1 MNELELLKAENKE
14 LKERLLQAA
23 KENNRMNMRLQQV
36 LATITNAAAAIASEY
51 ADFTAVV
58 FADTEK
64 LEAEFAA
71 EVKAE
76 VKAEEH
82 YKAQTSPII
91 AKPEGYQEEWAT
103 IVQQQRDIE
112 RTGDEVV
119 ELEHTDQPLSVT
131 TQDTELAHALEYRR
145 EKHEEDCADYV
156 NRRYSLLMSGLD
168 IPEPEARRLA
178 KEYFL
183 KEHPAPTVESVASEV
198 VTTTSEVVTTTNAKA
213 LTSSEA
219 VAAAEATPLFESL
232 LSKATALLNG
242 ESCTLSANVAP
253 DVKIV
258 FDKPNSLLV
267 LDGKSERLSIVV
279 NTEKGFDISNESSV
293 ALDFDSGTTKAI
305 TQRSLGE
312 LLNLK
317 HILSNMAIVVA

>member
-51 ADFTAVV
+51 ADFTAAV

-64 LEAEFAA
+64 LEAELGV
-71 EVKAE
+71 ENKLVTHTEPK
-76 VKAEEH
+76 
-82 YKAQTSPII
+82 S
-91 AKPEGYQEEWAT
+91 
-103 IVQQQRDIE
+103 
-112 RTGDEVV
+112 GDEVV
-119 ELEHTDQPLSVT
+119 ELEHADQPLSVT

-183 KEHPAPTVESVASEV
+183 KEHPAPTVESVAN
-198 VTTTSEVVTTTNAKA
+198 EVVTTTNAKA

-253 DVKIV
+253 EVKIV

>member
-1 MNELELLKAENKE
+1 MSELEFLKAENKE

-51 ADFTAVV
+51 VDFTAAV
-58 FADTEK
+58 FSDTEK

-76 VKAEEH
+76 TNEE
-82 YKAQTSPII
+82 AVTEAVDSP
-91 AKPEGYQEEWAT
+91 K
-103 IVQQQRDIE
+103 
-112 RTGDEVV
+112 DEVV

-183 KEHPAPTVESVASEV
+183 KEHPAPTVESVA
-198 VTTTSEVVTTTNAKA
+198 SEVVTTTNAKA

>member
-51 ADFTAVV
+51 ADFTAAV

-64 LEAEFAA
+64 LEAELGV
-71 EVKAE
+71 ENKLVTRK
-76 VKAEEH
+76 
-82 YKAQTSPII
+82 T
-91 AKPEGYQEEWAT
+91 PES
-103 IVQQQRDIE
+103 
-112 RTGDEVV
+112 GDEVV
-119 ELEHTDQPLSVT
+119 ELEHTDQSLSVT

-178 KEYFL
+178 KEYYL
-183 KEHPAPTVESVASEV
+183 KEHPAPTVESVAEEV
-198 VTTTSEVVTTTNAKA
+198 VPSFKPQSYGELTGRTM
-213 LTSSEA
+213 TSSEA
-219 VAAAEATPLFESL
+219 VAAAEAAPLFESL

-242 ESCTLSANVAP
+242 ESCTLSSNIAP
-253 DVKIV
+253 EVKIV

-293 ALDFDSGTTKAI
+293 TLDFDSGTTKAI

-312 LLNLK
+312 LINLEC
-317 HILSNMAIVVA
+317 ILSNMAIVVA

>member
-51 ADFTAVV
+51 ADFTAAV

-64 LEAEFAA
+64 LEAELGV
-71 EVKAE
+71 ENKLVTHTE
-76 VKAEEH
+76 TE
-82 YKAQTSPII
+82 S
-91 AKPEGYQEEWAT
+91 
-103 IVQQQRDIE
+103 
-112 RTGDEVV
+112 GDEVV
-119 ELEHTDQPLSVT
+119 ELEHIDQPLSVT
-131 TQDTELAHALEYRR
+131 TQDTELAHTLEYRR

-183 KEHPAPTVESVASEV
+183 KEHPVPTVETVAEEV
-198 VTTTSEVVTTTNAKA
+198 VPSFKPQSYGELTGRTM
-213 LTSSEA
+213 TSSEA
-219 VAAAEATPLFESL
+219 VAAAEAAPLFESL

-242 ESCTLSANVAP
+242 ESCTLSSNIAP
-253 DVKIV
+253 EVKIV

-293 ALDFDSGTTKAI
+293 TLDFDSGTTKAI

-312 LLNLK
+312 LINLEC
-317 HILSNMAIVVA
+317 ILSNMAIVVA

>member
-51 ADFTAVV
+51 ADFTAAV

-64 LEAEFAA
+64 LEAELGV
-71 EVKAE
+71 ENKLVTHTE
-76 VKAEEH
+76 
-82 YKAQTSPII
+82 
-91 AKPEGYQEEWAT
+91 PESE
-103 IVQQQRDIE
+103 
-112 RTGDEVV
+112 DEVV
-119 ELEHTDQPLSVT
+119 ELEHADQPLSVT

-183 KEHPAPTVESVASEV
+183 KEHPVPTVETVAEEV
-198 VTTTSEVVTTTNAKA
+198 VPSFKPQSYGELTGRTM
-213 LTSSEA
+213 TSSEA
-219 VAAAEATPLFESL
+219 VAAAEAAPLFESL

-242 ESCTLSANVAP
+242 ESCTLSSNIAP
-253 DVKIV
+253 EVKIV

-293 ALDFDSGTTKAI
+293 TLDFDSGTTKAI

-312 LLNLK
+312 LINLECILN
-317 HILSNMAIVVA
+317 NMAIVVA

>member
-1 MNELELLKAENKE
+1 MNELEFLKAENKE
-14 LKERLLQAA
+14 LKERILQAA

-64 LEAEFAA
+64 LEAELGVENKLVTHTA
-71 EVKAE
+71 
-76 VKAEEH
+76 
-82 YKAQTSPII
+82 
-91 AKPEGYQEEWAT
+91 PES
-103 IVQQQRDIE
+103 
-112 RTGDEVV
+112 GDEVL

-156 NRRYSLLMSGLD
+156 NRRYALLMSALD
-168 IPEPEARRLA
+168 IPELEARRMA

-198 VTTTSEVVTTTNAKA
+198 VTTTNAKA

-219 VAAAEATPLFESL
+219 VAVAEATPLFESL
-232 LSKATALLNG
+232 LSKAIALLNG

>member
-51 ADFTAVV
+51 ADFTAAV

-64 LEAEFAA
+64 LEVELGVENKLVTHTA
-71 EVKAE
+71 
-76 VKAEEH
+76 
-82 YKAQTSPII
+82 
-91 AKPEGYQEEWAT
+91 PES
-103 IVQQQRDIE
+103 R
-112 RTGDEVV
+112 DEVV
-119 ELEHTDQPLSVT
+119 KLEHTDQPLSVT

-178 KEYFL
+178 KEYYL
-183 KEHPAPTVESVASEV
+183 KEHPVPTVETVADEV
-198 VTTTSEVVTTTNAKA
+198 VLSFKPQSYGELTGRTM
-213 LTSSEA
+213 TSSEA
-219 VAAAEATPLFESL
+219 VKAADPVPLFEPL
-232 LSKATALLNG
+232 QPKAEALLAGN
-242 ESCTLSANVAP
+242 SCSLRTSIAP

-258 FDKPNSLLV
+258 FDKTNSLLV
-267 LDGKSERLSIVV
+267 MQGTSERIAIVV
-279 NTEKGFDISNESSV
+279 NKDKGFDVNNKESV
-293 ALDFDSGTTKAI
+293 THDFLTDTVKPVTD
-305 TQRSLGE
+305 RSLGE
-312 LLNLK
+312 MLNLK
-317 HILSNMAIVVA
+317 YIIEDMSIVTD

>member
-23 KENNRMNMRLQQV
+23 KENNRINMRLQQV

-51 ADFTAVV
+51 ADFTAAV

-64 LEAEFAA
+64 LEAELGV
-71 EVKAE
+71 ENKLVTHTE
-76 VKAEEH
+76 
-82 YKAQTSPII
+82 
-91 AKPEGYQEEWAT
+91 PES
-103 IVQQQRDIE
+103 
-112 RTGDEVV
+112 GDEVV

-183 KEHPAPTVESVASEV
+183 KEHPVPTVESVASEV
-198 VTTTSEVVTTTNAKA
+198 ITTTEAKT

-253 DVKIV
+253 EVKIV

-279 NTEKGFDISNESSV
+279 NTEKGFDISNELSL

>member
-1 MNELELLKAENKE
+1 MNELEFLKAENKE
-14 LKERLLQAA
+14 FKERLLQAA

-51 ADFTAVV
+51 ADFTAAV

-64 LEAEFAA
+64 LEAELGVENKLVTHA
-71 EVKAE
+71 EPGSK
-76 VKAEEH
+76 
-82 YKAQTSPII
+82 
-91 AKPEGYQEEWAT
+91 
-103 IVQQQRDIE
+103 
-112 RTGDEVV
+112 DEVV

-183 KEHPAPTVESVASEV
+183 KEYPAPTVESVASEV
-198 VTTTSEVVTTTNAKA
+198 VTTTNAKA
-213 LTSSEA
+213 LTSAEA

-242 ESCTLSANVAP
+242 ESCTLSTNIAP
-253 DVKIV
+253 EVKIV

-312 LLNLK
+312 LINLK
-317 HILSNMAIVVA
+317 HILSSMSIVVA

>member
-1 MNELELLKAENKE
+1 MNELEFLKADNKE

-64 LEAEFAA
+64 LEAE
-71 EVKAE
+71 
-76 VKAEEH
+76 VKAEEK
-82 YKAQTSPII
+82 YTGEQTQPLENVSLVNH
-91 AKPEGYQEEWAT
+91 QQEWAT
-103 IVQQQRDIE
+103 ITQQRRDNE
-112 RTGDEVV
+112 RAGDEVV

-183 KEHPAPTVESVASEV
+183 KEHPTPTVESVA
-198 VTTTSEVVTTTNAKA
+198 SEVVTTTNAKA

-253 DVKIV
+253 EVKIV

>member
-1 MNELELLKAENKE
+1 MNELEFLKAENKE

-64 LEAEFAA
+64 LEAELGV
-71 EVKAE
+71 ENKLV
-76 VKAEEH
+76 
-82 YKAQTSPII
+82 TSTE
-91 AKPEGYQEEWAT
+91 PES
-103 IVQQQRDIE
+103 
-112 RTGDEVV
+112 GDEVV
-119 ELEHTDQPLSVT
+119 KLEYTDQPLSVT

-183 KEHPAPTVESVASEV
+183 KEHPAPTVESVS
-198 VTTTSEVVTTTNAKA
+198 SEVVTTTNVKA

-253 DVKIV
+253 EVKIV

-267 LDGKSERLSIVV
+267 LDGKSERLSIVI

-317 HILSNMAIVVA
+317 HILSNMVIVVA

>member
-51 ADFTAVV
+51 ADFTAAV

-64 LEAEFAA
+64 LEAELDV
-71 EVKAE
+71 ENKLVT
-76 VKAEEH
+76 H
-82 YKAQTSPII
+82 T
-91 AKPEGYQEEWAT
+91 KPES
-103 IVQQQRDIE
+103 
-112 RTGDEVV
+112 GDEVV

-168 IPEPEARRLA
+168 IPEPEARRLT

-183 KEHPAPTVESVASEV
+183 KEHPVPTIETVAEEV
-198 VTTTSEVVTTTNAKA
+198 VPSFKPQSYGELTGRTM
-213 LTSSEA
+213 TSSEA

-242 ESCTLSANVAP
+242 ESCTLSTNIAP
-253 DVKIV
+253 EVKIV

-312 LLNLK
+312 LINLK
-317 HILSNMAIVVA
+317 HILSNMAVVVA

>member
-1 MNELELLKAENKE
+1 MNELEFLKAENKE

-64 LEAEFAA
+64 LEAELGV
-71 EVKAE
+71 ENKLITYTE
-76 VKAEEH
+76 
-82 YKAQTSPII
+82 
-91 AKPEGYQEEWAT
+91 PESK
-103 IVQQQRDIE
+103 
-112 RTGDEVV
+112 DEVV

-183 KEHPAPTVESVASEV
+183 KEHPIPTVESVASEV
-198 VTTTSEVVTTTNAKA
+198 VTTTEAKT

-253 DVKIV
+253 EVKIV

>member
-1 MNELELLKAENKE
+1 MNELELLKVENKE

-64 LEAEFAA
+64 LEAELGV
-71 EVKAE
+71 ENKLVTYTE
-76 VKAEEH
+76 
-82 YKAQTSPII
+82 
-91 AKPEGYQEEWAT
+91 PESK
-103 IVQQQRDIE
+103 
-112 RTGDEVV
+112 DEVV
-119 ELEHTDQPLSVT
+119 ELGHADQPLSVT

-183 KEHPAPTVESVASEV
+183 KEHPVPTVETVAEEV
-198 VTTTSEVVTTTNAKA
+198 VPSFKPQSYGELTGRTM
-213 LTSSEA
+213 TSSEA

-232 LSKATALLNG
+232 LSKAIALLNG
-242 ESCTLSANVAP
+242 ESCTLSTNIASE
-253 DVKIV
+253 VKIV

-293 ALDFDSGTTKAI
+293 ALNFDSGTTKAI

>member
-1 MNELELLKAENKE
+1 MNELEFLKAENKE

-51 ADFTAVV
+51 ADFTAAV

-64 LEAEFAA
+64 LEAELGVENKLVTRTA
-71 EVKAE
+71 
-76 VKAEEH
+76 
-82 YKAQTSPII
+82 
-91 AKPEGYQEEWAT
+91 PES
-103 IVQQQRDIE
+103 
-112 RTGDEVV
+112 GDEVV

-156 NRRYSLLMSGLD
+156 NRRYTLLMSGLD

-178 KEYFL
+178 KEYYL
-183 KEHPAPTVESVASEV
+183 KEHPIPTVESVASEV
-198 VTTTSEVVTTTNAKA
+198 VTTTNAKT

-232 LSKATALLNG
+232 LAKATALLNG
-242 ESCTLSANVAP
+242 ESCTLSTNVAP
-253 DVKIV
+253 EVKIV

>member
-1 MNELELLKAENKE
+1 MNELEFLKAENKE

-51 ADFTAVV
+51 ADFTAAV

-64 LEAEFAA
+64 LEAELGV
-71 EVKAE
+71 ENKLVTHTE
-76 VKAEEH
+76 LE
-82 YKAQTSPII
+82 S
-91 AKPEGYQEEWAT
+91 
-103 IVQQQRDIE
+103 
-112 RTGDEVV
+112 GDEVL

-183 KEHPAPTVESVASEV
+183 KERPVPTVETVAEEV
-198 VTTTSEVVTTTNAKA
+198 VPSFKPQSYGELTGRTM
-213 LTSSEA
+213 TSSEA

-242 ESCTLSANVAP
+242 ESCTLNANIAP
-253 DVKIV
+253 EVKIV
-258 FDKPNSLLV
+258 FDKPNSILV

-312 LLNLK
+312 LINLK
-317 HILSNMAIVVA
+317 HILSSMSIVVA

>member
-51 ADFTAVV
+51 ADFTAAV

-64 LEAEFAA
+64 LEAELGVENKLVTRTA
-71 EVKAE
+71 
-76 VKAEEH
+76 
-82 YKAQTSPII
+82 
-91 AKPEGYQEEWAT
+91 PES
-103 IVQQQRDIE
+103 
-112 RTGDEVV
+112 GDEVV
-119 ELEHTDQPLSVT
+119 ELEHTDRPLSVT

-183 KEHPAPTVESVASEV
+183 KEHPIPTVETVAEEV
-198 VTTTSEVVTTTNAKA
+198 VPSFKPQSYGELTGRTM
-213 LTSSEA
+213 TSSEA

-232 LSKATALLNG
+232 LSKAIALLNG
-242 ESCTLSANVAP
+242 ESCTLSANIAP
-253 DVKIV
+253 EVKIV

-293 ALDFDSGTTKAI
+293 TLDFDSGTTKAI

-312 LLNLK
+312 LINLEC
-317 HILSNMAIVVA
+317 ILSNMAIVVA

>member
-1 MNELELLKAENKE
+1 MSELELLKAENKE

-51 ADFTAVV
+51 ADFTAAV

-64 LEAEFAA
+64 LEAELGVENKLVTHA
-71 EVKAE
+71 E
-76 VKAEEH
+76 
-82 YKAQTSPII
+82 
-91 AKPEGYQEEWAT
+91 PES
-103 IVQQQRDIE
+103 
-112 RTGDEVV
+112 GDEVL

-183 KEHPAPTVESVASEV
+183 KEHPVPTVETVAEEV
-198 VTTTSEVVTTTNAKA
+198 VPSFKPQSYGELTGRTM
-213 LTSSEA
+213 TSSEA

-242 ESCTLSANVAP
+242 KSCTLSANITSE
-253 DVKIV
+253 VKIV

>member
-51 ADFTAVV
+51 ADFTAAV

-168 IPEPEARRLA
+168 ILEPEARRLA

-183 KEHPAPTVESVASEV
+183 KEYPAPTVESVASEV
-198 VTTTSEVVTTTNAKA
+198 VTTTNAKT

-253 DVKIV
+253 EVKIV

>member
-1 MNELELLKAENKE
+1 MSELEFLKAENKE
-14 LKERLLQAA
+14 FKERLLQAA

-51 ADFTAVV
+51 ADFTAAV

-71 EVKAE
+71 EAKA
-76 VKAEEH
+76 KTNEEAVT
-82 YKAQTSPII
+82 KTADSP
-91 AKPEGYQEEWAT
+91 K
-103 IVQQQRDIE
+103 
-112 RTGDEVV
+112 DEVV

-178 KEYFL
+178 KEYYL
-183 KEHPAPTVESVASEV
+183 KEHPIPTVETVAEEV
-198 VTTTSEVVTTTNAKA
+198 VPSFKPQSYGELTGRTM
-213 LTSSEA
+213 TSSEA

-232 LSKATALLNG
+232 LSKAIALLNG
-242 ESCTLSANVAP
+242 ESCTLSASIAP
-253 DVKIV
+253 EVKIV

-293 ALDFDSGTTKAI
+293 TLDFDSGTAKAI

-312 LLNLK
+312 LINLEC
-317 HILSNMAIVVA
+317 ILSNMAIVVA

>member
-51 ADFTAVV
+51 ADFTAAV

-64 LEAEFAA
+64 LEAEFT
-71 EVKAE
+71 AE
-76 VKAEEH
+76 VKAEEK
-82 YKAQTSPII
+82 YTVSATSSP
-91 AKPEGYQEEWAT
+91 K
-103 IVQQQRDIE
+103 
-112 RTGDEVV
+112 DEVV

-178 KEYFL
+178 KEYYL
-183 KEHPAPTVESVASEV
+183 KEHPVPTVETVAEEV
-198 VTTTSEVVTTTNAKA
+198 VPSFKPQSYGELTGRTM
-213 LTSSEA
+213 TSSEA

-232 LSKATALLNG
+232 LSKAIALLNG
-242 ESCTLSANVAP
+242 ESCTLSTNIAP
-253 DVKIV
+253 EVKIV

>member
-51 ADFTAVV
+51 ADFTAAV

-64 LEAEFAA
+64 LEAELGVENKLVTHTA
-71 EVKAE
+71 
-76 VKAEEH
+76 
-82 YKAQTSPII
+82 
-91 AKPEGYQEEWAT
+91 PES
-103 IVQQQRDIE
+103 
-112 RTGDEVV
+112 GDEVL

-183 KEHPAPTVESVASEV
+183 KEHPIPTVETVAEEV
-198 VTTTSEVVTTTNAKA
+198 VPSFKPQSYGELTGRTM
-213 LTSSEA
+213 TSSEA
-219 VAAAEATPLFESL
+219 VAAADPVPLFEPL
-232 LSKATALLNG
+232 QPKAEALLAGN
-242 ESCTLSANVAP
+242 SCSLRTSIAP

-258 FDKPNSLLV
+258 FDKTNSLLV
-267 LDGKSERLSIVV
+267 MQGTSERIAIVV
-279 NTEKGFDISNESSV
+279 NKDKGFDVNNKESV
-293 ALDFDSGTTKAI
+293 THDFLTDTVKPVTD
-305 TQRSLGE
+305 RSLGE
-312 LLNLK
+312 MLNLK
-317 HILSNMAIVVA
+317 YIIEDMSIVTD

>member
-51 ADFTAVV
+51 ADFTAAV

-64 LEAEFAA
+64 L
-71 EVKAE
+71 KAE
-76 VKAEEH
+76 LGVENKLVTHTELE
-82 YKAQTSPII
+82 S
-91 AKPEGYQEEWAT
+91 
-103 IVQQQRDIE
+103 
-112 RTGDEVV
+112 GDEVL

-156 NRRYSLLMSGLD
+156 NRRYALLMSGLD

-183 KEHPAPTVESVASEV
+183 KEHPTPTVESVA
-198 VTTTSEVVTTTNAKA
+198 SEVVTTTNAKA

-253 DVKIV
+253 EVKIV

-279 NTEKGFDISNESSV
+279 NTEKGFDINNESSV

>member
-1 MNELELLKAENKE
+1 MNELEFLKAENKE

-51 ADFTAVV
+51 ADFTAAV

-64 LEAEFAA
+64 LEAELGV
-71 EVKAE
+71 ENKLVTHTE
-76 VKAEEH
+76 LE
-82 YKAQTSPII
+82 S
-91 AKPEGYQEEWAT
+91 
-103 IVQQQRDIE
+103 
-112 RTGDEVV
+112 GDEVL

-178 KEYFL
+178 KEYYL
-183 KEHPAPTVESVASEV
+183 KEHPIPTVETVAEEV
-198 VTTTSEVVTTTNAKA
+198 VPSFKPQSYGELTGRTM
-213 LTSSEA
+213 TSSEA

-232 LSKATALLNG
+232 LSKAIALLNG
-242 ESCTLSANVAP
+242 ESCTLSANIAP
-253 DVKIV
+253 EVKIV

-312 LLNLK
+312 LINLK
-317 HILSNMAIVVA
+317 HILSSMSIVVA

>member
-14 LKERLLQAA
+14 FKERLLQAA

-51 ADFTAVV
+51 ADFTAAV

-64 LEAEFAA
+64 LEAELGV
-71 EVKAE
+71 ENKLVTHTE
-76 VKAEEH
+76 
-82 YKAQTSPII
+82 
-91 AKPEGYQEEWAT
+91 PESK
-103 IVQQQRDIE
+103 
-112 RTGDEVV
+112 DEVV

-198 VTTTSEVVTTTNAKA
+198 VTTTNAKA

-242 ESCTLSANVAP
+242 ESCTLSANVTP

-279 NTEKGFDISNESSV
+279 NTEKGFDISNELSV
-293 ALDFDSGTTKAI
+293 ALDFDSSTTKAI

>member
-14 LKERLLQAA
+14 LKDRLLQAA

-51 ADFTAVV
+51 ADFTAAV

-64 LEAEFAA
+64 LEAELG
-71 EVKAE
+71 VKNKLVTHTE
-76 VKAEEH
+76 LESR
-82 YKAQTSPII
+82 Y
-91 AKPEGYQEEWAT
+91 
-103 IVQQQRDIE
+103 
-112 RTGDEVV
+112 EVV

-183 KEHPAPTVESVASEV
+183 KEHPAPTVESVAN
-198 VTTTSEVVTTTNAKA
+198 EVVTTTNAKA

-242 ESCTLSANVAP
+242 ESCTLSANIAP

>member
-51 ADFTAVV
+51 ADFTAAV

-64 LEAEFAA
+64 LEAELGV
-71 EVKAE
+71 ENKLVTHTE
-76 VKAEEH
+76 
-82 YKAQTSPII
+82 
-91 AKPEGYQEEWAT
+91 PESK
-103 IVQQQRDIE
+103 
-112 RTGDEVV
+112 DEVV

-198 VTTTSEVVTTTNAKA
+198 VTTTNAKT

-219 VAAAEATPLFESL
+219 VAAAEAAPLFESL

-253 DVKIV
+253 EVKIV

>member
-51 ADFTAVV
+51 ADFTAAV

-64 LEAEFAA
+64 LEAELGV
-71 EVKAE
+71 ENKLVTHTE
-76 VKAEEH
+76 LE
-82 YKAQTSPII
+82 S
-91 AKPEGYQEEWAT
+91 
-103 IVQQQRDIE
+103 
-112 RTGDEVV
+112 GDEVV
-119 ELEHTDQPLSVT
+119 KLEHTDQPLSVT

-178 KEYFL
+178 KEYYL
-183 KEHPAPTVESVASEV
+183 KEHPIPTVETVAEEV
-198 VTTTSEVVTTTNAKA
+198 VPSFKPQSYGE
-213 LTSSEA
+213 LTGRTMSSSEA

-232 LSKATALLNG
+232 LSKAIALLNG

>member
-1 MNELELLKAENKE
+1 MNELEFLKAENKE

-51 ADFTAVV
+51 ADFTAAV

-64 LEAEFAA
+64 LEAELGVENKLVAHT
-71 EVKAE
+71 ELE
-76 VKAEEH
+76 
-82 YKAQTSPII
+82 S
-91 AKPEGYQEEWAT
+91 
-103 IVQQQRDIE
+103 R
-112 RTGDEVV
+112 DEVL

-198 VTTTSEVVTTTNAKA
+198 VTTTNAKA

-253 DVKIV
+253 EVKIV

-267 LDGKSERLSIVV
+267 LDGKSERLSIVI

>member
-64 LEAEFAA
+64 LEAELGV
-71 EVKAE
+71 ENKLVT
-76 VKAEEH
+76 H
-82 YKAQTSPII
+82 TT
-91 AKPEGYQEEWAT
+91 PEP
-103 IVQQQRDIE
+103 
-112 RTGDEVV
+112 GDEVV
-119 ELEHTDQPLSVT
+119 ELKHTDRPLSVT
-131 TQDTELAHALEYRR
+131 TQDTELAHVLEYRR

-183 KEHPAPTVESVASEV
+183 KEHPVPTVESVA
-198 VTTTSEVVTTTNAKA
+198 SEVVTTTNAKA

-253 DVKIV
+253 EVKIV

>member
-1 MNELELLKAENKE
+1 
-14 LKERLLQAA
+14 
-23 KENNRMNMRLQQV
+23 
-36 LATITNAAAAIASEY
+36 
-51 ADFTAVV
+51 
-58 FADTEK
+58 
-64 LEAEFAA
+64 
-71 EVKAE
+71 
-76 VKAEEH
+76 
-82 YKAQTSPII
+82 
-91 AKPEGYQEEWAT
+91 
-103 IVQQQRDIE
+103 
-112 RTGDEVV
+112 
-119 ELEHTDQPLSVT
+119 
-131 TQDTELAHALEYRR
+131 
-145 EKHEEDCADYV
+145 
-156 NRRYSLLMSGLD
+156 MSGLD

-183 KEHPAPTVESVASEV
+183 KEHPVPTVESVASEV
-198 VTTTSEVVTTTNAKA
+198 VTTTTNAKT

-219 VAAAEATPLFESL
+219 VAAAEAAPLFESL
-232 LSKATALLNG
+232 LSKAAALLNG

-279 NTEKGFDISNESSV
+279 NTEKGFDISNESSA
-293 ALDFDSGTTKAI
+293 ALDFNSGTTKAI

>member
-51 ADFTAVV
+51 ADFTAAV

-64 LEAEFAA
+64 LEAEFT
-71 EVKAE
+71 AE
-76 VKAEEH
+76 VKAEEK
-82 YKAQTSPII
+82 YTVSATSSP
-91 AKPEGYQEEWAT
+91 K
-103 IVQQQRDIE
+103 
-112 RTGDEVV
+112 DEVV
-119 ELEHTDQPLSVT
+119 ELEHADQPLSVT

-178 KEYFL
+178 KEYYL
-183 KEHPAPTVESVASEV
+183 KEHPIPTVETVAEEV
-198 VTTTSEVVTTTNAKA
+198 VPSFKPQSYGELTGRTM
-213 LTSSEA
+213 TSSEA

-232 LSKATALLNG
+232 LSKAIALLNG
-242 ESCTLSANVAP
+242 ESCTLSANIAP
-253 DVKIV
+253 EVKIV

-312 LLNLK
+312 LINLK
-317 HILSNMAIVVA
+317 HILSSMSIVVA

>member
-51 ADFTAVV
+51 ADFTAAV

-64 LEAEFAA
+64 LEAELGV
-71 EVKAE
+71 ENKLVTYTE
-76 VKAEEH
+76 
-82 YKAQTSPII
+82 
-91 AKPEGYQEEWAT
+91 PESK
-103 IVQQQRDIE
+103 
-112 RTGDEVV
+112 DEVV
-119 ELEHTDQPLSVT
+119 ELKHTDQPLSVT

-178 KEYFL
+178 KEYYL

-198 VTTTSEVVTTTNAKA
+198 ITTTEAKT

-232 LSKATALLNG
+232 LSKAIALLNG
-242 ESCTLSANVAP
+242 ESCTLSANVTP

-293 ALDFDSGTTKAI
+293 ALDFDSGTSKAI

>member
-1 MNELELLKAENKE
+1 MSELEFLKAENKE

-51 ADFTAVV
+51 ADFTAAV

-64 LEAEFAA
+64 LEAELGV
-71 EVKAE
+71 ENRLVTHIE
-76 VKAEEH
+76 
-82 YKAQTSPII
+82 
-91 AKPEGYQEEWAT
+91 PESKDK
-103 IVQQQRDIE
+103 VL
-112 RTGDEVV
+112 

-183 KEHPAPTVESVASEV
+183 KEHPVPTVETVAEEV
-198 VTTTSEVVTTTNAKA
+198 VPSFKPQSYGELTGRTM
-213 LTSSEA
+213 TSSEA
-219 VAAAEATPLFESL
+219 VAAAEAAPLFESL

-242 ESCTLSANVAP
+242 ESCTLSSNIAP
-253 DVKIV
+253 EVKIV

-293 ALDFDSGTTKAI
+293 TLDFDSGTTKAI

-312 LLNLK
+312 LINLEC
-317 HILSNMAIVVA
+317 ILSNMAIVVA

>member
-1 MNELELLKAENKE
+1 MNELEFLKAENKE

-51 ADFTAVV
+51 ADFTAAV

-64 LEAEFAA
+64 LEAELGVENKLVTHTA
-71 EVKAE
+71 
-76 VKAEEH
+76 
-82 YKAQTSPII
+82 
-91 AKPEGYQEEWAT
+91 PES
-103 IVQQQRDIE
+103 
-112 RTGDEVV
+112 GDEVV

-131 TQDTELAHALEYRR
+131 TQDTELAHVLEYRR

-183 KEHPAPTVESVASEV
+183 KEHPAPTVKSVA
-198 VTTTSEVVTTTNAKA
+198 SEVVTTTNAKA

-242 ESCTLSANVAP
+242 ESCTLSTNIAP
-253 DVKIV
+253 EVKIV

-312 LLNLK
+312 LINLK